1 MLCLAQVKDLI
12 NQPGAQNLAVSSRK
26 HGLGLPGLCSLR
38 VHRDLGTGYKLGL
51 INADKG
57 LVSVM
62 LP

>member
-1 MLCLAQVKDLI
+1 MSLVPRISQHH
-12 NQPGAQNLAVSSRK
+12 PGSMDS
-26 HGLGLPGLCSLR
+26 GLPGLCSLR